1 MFSQVTDR
9 ANVLDQIASLELQT
23 TRDRGFVIHIRLKS
37 DSYSEV
43 IRCGGE
49 IQMALRIEQ
58 NRRDGLSTGGN

>member
-1 MFSQVTDR
+1 MLDR
-9 ANVLDQIASLELQT
+9 IASLELQT

-37 DSYSEV
+37 DSYYEV

-58 NRRDGLSTGGN
+58 NRRADLSSGGN